1 MRVQSPDKW
10 RRSHCH
16 HLKTYRT
23 GELHTHAMV
32 ALTPTKMIVEL
43 VAGELEGFPLL

>member
-23 GELHTHAMV
+23 G
-32 ALTPTKMIVEL
+32 ALRMQAVGALMRTTVSVEL
-43 VAGELEGFPLL
+43 VAGHLEGFPFL